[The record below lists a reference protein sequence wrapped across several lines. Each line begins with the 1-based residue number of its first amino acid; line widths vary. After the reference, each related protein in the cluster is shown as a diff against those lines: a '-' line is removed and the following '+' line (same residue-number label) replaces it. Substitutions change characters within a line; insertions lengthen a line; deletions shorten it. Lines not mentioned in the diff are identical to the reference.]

1 MTGWWRLFL
10 GARTANTLVSVS
22 IQPPPTPQP
31 PPLLPAPPA
40 APHPPRGRWIAV
52 VALIG
57 ALVGVTIA
65 GSFALSRFVAAHVG
79 VQGALERRP
88 LAPPVLPTLP
98 PRTPAARETP
108 PSDTALAAL
117 SAVLNATPAT
127 PGVTIDQTLAHQIV
141 RARDKAALDEEEGIV
156 TEPSTVPE
164 PEPVVAAIVTSHAGV
179 LIARRNDG
187 RPPWTFIAGKIEPGE
202 SPADAAIREVK
213 EETGLRIRAG
223 GIIGRRVHPKTGR
236 TMVYMAARPTHGT
249 DVFVGDPEEL
259 AEVRWVTPEEADEL
273 MSGTMYEPVRD
284 HLRQVLEL
292 PR

>member
-1 MTGWWRLFL
+1 MADIDAAIDAAASAGYEALNSIHTMNRGLDRADAASRL
-10 GARTANTLVSVS
+10 
-22 IQPPPTPQP
+22 
-31 PPLLPAPPA
+31 
-40 APHPPRGRWIAV
+40 
-52 VALIG
+52 
-57 ALVGVTIA
+57 
-65 GSFALSRFVAAHVG
+65 
-79 VQGALERRP
+79 
-88 LAPPVLPTLP
+88 
-98 PRTPAARETP
+98 ARELRSI
-108 PSDTALAAL
+108 SDEAASVMHAEVVRAFDTEGLSFGQLATRFGI
-117 SAVLNATPAT
+117 SK
-127 PGVTIDQTLAHQIV
+127 TLAHQIV
-141 RARDKAALDEEEGIV
+141 RARDRAALDEEEGIV

-187 RPPWTFIAGKIEPGE
+187 KPPWTFIAGKIEPGE

-259 AEVRWVTPEEADEL
+259 AEARWVTPEEADEL